1 MGISVTIRLFN
12 PDGEQV
18 DFDFVPDSDLKDGK
32 ERIELSMAYF
42 GAPKVGNYT
51 LVVENIREEV
61 IYQKEV
67 EIVPS
72 KYNFSIS
79 TEETE
84 SNPTAVEEHFNLR
97 G

>member
-1 MGISVTIRLFN
+1 MNRIQKGLLCCLTQM
-12 PDGEQV
+12 QV

-32 ERIELSMAYF
+32 ERVELSMAYF
-42 GAPKVGNYT
+42 DAPKVGNYT
-51 LVVENIREEV
+51 LVVEERR
-61 IYQKEV
+61 YQKEV

-72 KYNFSIS
+72 KYNFSIFI
-79 TEETE
+79 EETE